1 MGVSLSLVRK
11 SCTRRLCAES
21 ARAQSPGAPTME
33 LETSPEIER
42 LLTKLANAKSSC
54 AEMKERV
61 DTVAETLKQLDQEY
75 GTEIER
81 AKSELARA
89 KERFAEENARFTMLS
104 KKNMLKEVLPIADSY
119 TRVRKMLGPL
129 SSTEEER
136 IDQSYNNI
144 FNDYNGIMEGL
155 GVERVECLG
164 KPFDPMFME
173 AISADPSKEYP
184 KDVVSTQFHAGYRM
198 GDICV
203 KPAMVVV
210 STGPGPNATDASP

>member
-1 MGVSLSLVRK
+1 M
-11 SCTRRLCAES
+11 ES
-21 ARAQSPGAPTME
+21 MHAQSPGAPTVE
-33 LETSPEIER
+33 LETSPEIKR
-42 LLTKLANAKSSC
+42 LLSKLNEVNSSFY
-54 AEMKERV
+54 EVKEKV
-61 DTVAETLKQLDQEY
+61 DTVAETLQQMDQEY

-81 AKSELARA
+81 AKSEFSRA
-89 KERFAEENARFTMLS
+89 KERFSEENARFTMLS

-119 TRVRKMLGPL
+119 NRVRKMLGPL

-136 IDQSYNNI
+136 IDQTYNDI
-144 FNDYNGIMEGL
+144 FHGYNRIMEEL

-173 AISADPSKEYP
+173 AISADPSNEYP

-198 GDICV
+198 GEICV

-210 STGPGPNATDASP
+210 STGPGPNATDSSP

>member
-1 MGVSLSLVRK
+1 MERMH
-11 SCTRRLCAES
+11 T
-21 ARAQSPGAPTME
+21 QSPGAPTVE
-33 LETSPEIER
+33 LETSPGIER
-42 LLTKLANAKSSC
+42 LLSKLNEVKSSFS
-54 AEMKERV
+54 EVKERV
-61 DTVAETLKQLDQEY
+61 DTVAETLQQMDQEY

-81 AKSELARA
+81 AKSEFSRA

-119 TRVRKMLGPL
+119 NRVRKMLGPL

-136 IDQSYNNI
+136 IDQTYNNI
-144 FNDYNGIMEGL
+144 FNDYNRIMEGL

-173 AISADPSKEYP
+173 AISADPSNEYP

-210 STGPGPNATDASP
+210 STGPGPKEIDASS